1 MDVLS
6 VVGARPQFIKAF
18 VVSRELRRD
27 HNEILVHTGQHYD
40 EELSDVFFDELGI
53 PEPDHNL
60 GIGSESHA
68 TQTAR
73 MMIGLEEL
81 VDKYEPDVLLCYGDT
96 NSTLAAAIVASKRD
110 VKLAHVE
117 AGLRSFNRDM
127 PEEMNRILTDHASDI
142 LFAPSESAVEHLKSE
157 GITTGVYNVGDVM
170 YDSLL
175 WAREEGA
182 EHSTIREDLGVRD
195 TEYLLATVHRPQNT
209 DDRERLEKIL
219 VSLAADPRP
228 VIFPAHPRT
237 LDRLERYDLL
247 EMAEKDLRLI
257 DPVGYLDFVMLQAG
271 AEIIVTD
278 SGGIQKEA
286 FFLDAPCVTL
296 REETEWPETV
306 EAGGNVLVGADGDA
320 ISRAMANPPQSS
332 SNAEPYGDGKAGEKI
347 VCVLSELSE

>member
-18 VVSRELRRD
+18 VVSRELRCKHD
-27 HNEILVHTGQHYD
+27 EILVHTGQHYD
-40 EELSDVFFDELGI
+40 EELSDVFFEELGI

-73 MMIGLEEL
+73 MIIGLEEL

-96 NSTLAAAIVASKRD
+96 NSTLAAAIVASKRE

-117 AGLRSFNRDM
+117 AGLRSFNREM

-142 LFAPSESAVEHLKSE
+142 LFPPSDRAVDNLEAE
-157 GITTGVYNVGDVM
+157 GITEGVYNVGDVM

-182 EHSTIREDLGVRD
+182 KHSTIREDLGVGD
-195 TEYLLATVHRPQNT
+195 SEYLLATVHRPRNT
-209 DDRERLEKIL
+209 DDRERLETIL
-219 VSLAADPRP
+219 ASLAADPRP

-237 LDRLERYDLL
+237 IDRLERYNLL
-247 EMAEKDLRLI
+247 ETAEEDLTLV
-257 DPVGYLDFVMLQAG
+257 DPVGYLDFVTLQTG

-286 FFLDAPCVTL
+286 FFLDVSCVTL

-306 EAGGNVLVGADGDA
+306 EAGGNVLVGADTDA
-320 ISRAMANPPQSS
+320 IGKALADPPQSS
-332 SNAEPYGDGKAGEKI
+332 SDAEPYGDGKAGEKI
-347 VCVLSELSE
+347 VRALSELSE